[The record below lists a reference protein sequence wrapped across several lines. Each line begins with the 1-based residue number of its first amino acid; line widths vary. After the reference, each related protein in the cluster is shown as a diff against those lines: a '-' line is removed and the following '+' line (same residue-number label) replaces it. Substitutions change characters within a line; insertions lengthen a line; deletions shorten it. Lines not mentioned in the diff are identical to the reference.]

1 MEKNLSKNK
10 IERGQ
15 VIKKEE
21 NKLQMR
27 EKILEESQRE
37 RVRGRGAKVGRGKER
52 HGSKREREGNSVKEG
67 E

>member
-27 EKILEESQRE
+27 EKILEERDRRE
-37 RVRGRGAKVGRGKER
+37 LER
-52 HGSKREREGNSVKEG
+52 KSEREGS
-67 E
+67 